1 MATTGSPP
9 RTNAA
14 QDETGAG
21 QEYEYA
27 TSSMSFARLFQP
39 LGAHRRKPRLNDYII
54 AGAMG
59 VTFVLAVLG
68 VIDVVNAFTRIFP

>member
-1 MATTGSPP
+1 MATTGTP
-9 RTNAA
+9 RGRRAR
-14 QDETGAG
+14 DETEASQG
-21 QEYEYA
+21 YEYA
-27 TSSMSFARLFQP
+27 TGSMSFAHLFQSS
-39 LGAHRRKPRLNDYII
+39 GVHRPKPRPNDYII

>member
-14 QDETGAG
+14 RDETEASQG
-21 QEYEYA
+21 YEYA
-27 TSSMSFARLFQP
+27 TGSMSFAHLFQSS
-39 LGAHRRKPRLNDYII
+39 GVHRPKPRPNDYII

-59 VTFVLAVLG
+59 LTLVLAIFS
-68 VIDVVNAFTRIFP
+68 VISAVTAFTRIFP

>member
-14 QDETGAG
+14 RDETEASQG
-21 QEYEYA
+21 YEYA
-27 TSSMSFARLFQP
+27 TGSMSFAHLFQSS
-39 LGAHRRKPRLNDYII
+39 GVHRPKPRLNDYII

-68 VIDVVNAFTRIFP
+68 VIDVVTAFTRIFP

>member
-1 MATTGSPP
+1 MATTGSLP

-14 QDETGAG
+14 RDETGVNQG
-21 QEYEYA
+21 YEYA
-27 TSSMSFARLFQP
+27 TGSMSFVHLFQP
-39 LGAHRRKPRLNDYII
+39 LGAHRRKPRPNDYII

>member
-1 MATTGSPP
+1 
-9 RTNAA
+9 
-14 QDETGAG
+14 
-21 QEYEYA
+21 
-27 TSSMSFARLFQP
+27 MSFARLFQP

>member
-1 MATTGSPP
+1 MATTSSPP

-14 QDETGAG
+14 QDETGVSQG
-21 QEYEYA
+21 YEYA
-27 TSSMSFARLFQP
+27 ASSMSFAHLFQSS
-39 LGAHRRKPRLNDYII
+39 GAHRRKPRLNDYII

-59 VTFVLAVLG
+59 ATFVLAVLG